1 MTFSRNKAERTQR
14 EVAGI
19 EEDPHGVDHLF
30 PHGFWYAANRVDIVD
45 DGATLL
51 AALLSLDNPHLRL
64 VTAGDSMLKRFLQ
77 LEDAPV
83 EKIRDFVMDFG
94 PLYIC
99 EHDMPNSHNRV
110 RKSLPR
116 DSSEHVCDPLTR
128 DGYFEEPVHVWR
140 HISGRA
146 KALLAL
152 GAELH
157 QNRPAK
163 AEHWN
168 RLPYRHDEG
177 EEWFVEPS
185 GKIHLDKRLLALELN
200 GWMEGGG
207 VTPVLDWETPGAPL
221 LRFRPEGLFGAIGL
235 QLATRL
241 GRIAPTAVCSA
252 CGTYYERLG
261 RAPKRGQHN
270 YCPRC
275 KTTGPSKM
283 YKRTRQP
290 STGDRYN

>member
-1 MTFSRNKAERTQR
+1 MTSSRDAAEQIQR
-14 EVAGI
+14 QFAGI
-19 EEDPHGVDHLF
+19 EDFRHGVDHPF
-30 PHGFWYAANRVDIVD
+30 PHGFWHAANRVDIVD
-45 DGATLL
+45 DGATMLV
-51 AALLSLDNPHLRL
+51 ALLSPENPHLRV
-64 VTAGDSMLKRFLQ
+64 VTADDSMLERFLK

-83 EKIRDFVMDFG
+83 ERIRSFVMDFG

-99 EHDMPNSHNRV
+99 EHEMPNSHNRV
-110 RKSLPR
+110 RKYLPR
-116 DSSEHVCDPLTR
+116 DSSEHVCDALTR
-128 DGYFEEPVHVWR
+128 DGYLEEPVHVWR

-152 GAELH
+152 GVELH

-185 GKIHLDKRLLALELN
+185 GKIDLDKRLLALELN
-200 GWMEGGG
+200 SWMEGGG

-252 CGTYYERLG
+252 CGNYYERLG

-270 YCPRC
+270 YCPSC

-283 YKRTRQP
+283 YKRNQQ
-290 STGDRYN
+290 SS